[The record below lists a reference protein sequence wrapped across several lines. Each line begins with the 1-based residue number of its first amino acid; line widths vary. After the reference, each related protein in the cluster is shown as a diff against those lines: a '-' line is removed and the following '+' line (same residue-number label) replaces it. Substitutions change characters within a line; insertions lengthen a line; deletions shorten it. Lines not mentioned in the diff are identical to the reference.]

1 MTLITPQDI
10 GAVRGDLV
18 HVLSANGQKTP
29 PVEVVRPFNL
39 SLIPIVQDNGV
50 AQTAWSGT
58 VMLQRAFLTLINN
71 SNADNQRYIPTG
83 EQLLWNNVAQ
93 YTGSFE
99 SIDTQPS
106 GAFYRVV
113 VTAYTA
119 GRLIVAVTQ

>member
-10 GAVRGDLV
+10 GAVRGDLF

-39 SLIPIVQDNGV
+39 SLIPIAQDNGV

-93 YTGSFE
+93 YTGAFE

>member
-1 MTLITPQDI
+1 MTVITPQDI
-10 GAVRGDLV
+10 GAVRGDLF
-18 HVLSANGQKTP
+18 HVLSGLNQKTP

-39 SLIPIVQDNGV
+39 SVIPIVQDNGV

-71 SNADNQRYIPTG
+71 SNVDNQRYIPTG